1 MAVPYNTHSDKDSG
15 NDESG
20 EDDTLVGSE
29 VDNCEEGPVPRS
41 SNFHAEETGEYEA
54 KHGFSDQHDIDD
66 TQVGLDEMEEVDI
79 SEEGTEA
86 IEGSEHGSDQLSDLD
101 IDDTQV
107 GSDEMEEVDSS
118 EEETGAIEGSKHVSD
133 QLSDLQD
140 IDDGSDEDLWVVASL
155 DWPGANVYRTLLSSQ
170 PRNEVIITDLNSQL
184 SELVHE
190 FHQSTKKMPIRI
202 IYFRNGVTEDQLRH
216 TFEHEIDAI
225 RMVCPGARI
234 TFVVVAQKSH
244 EFLRSEIGEDCNL
257 TKFFCSHVDEK
268 SNTHVGYR
276 VLHDDNYFTPDK
288 ILSLCTDLL
297 IRRVRWRFPQLSMAP
312 AAYIAHET
320 ALMAC
325 DYVEKN
331 RLDDGTFF
339 LPRIFI

>member
-1 MAVPYNTHSDKDSG
+1 MIFDFFFLTSYVPFVAN
-15 NDESG
+15 
-20 EDDTLVGSE
+20 V
-29 VDNCEEGPVPRS
+29 
-41 SNFHAEETGEYEA
+41 
-54 KHGFSDQHDIDD
+54 
-66 TQVGLDEMEEVDI
+66 EEVCESLGVAYQCCSSKDARKPRKQYLMATGREIETKVLRCDAGRRQPIIHTAIPFMLEAPTFNFGGDI
-79 SEEGTEA
+79 A
-86 IEGSEHGSDQLSDLD
+86 PF
-101 IDDTQV
+101 
-107 GSDEMEEVDSS
+107 SS
-118 EEETGAIEGSKHVSD
+118 SISIAS
-133 QLSDLQD
+133 
-140 IDDGSDEDLWVVASL
+140 VVASL

-244 EFLRSEIGEDCNL
+244 EFLGSEIGEDCNL

-312 AAYIAHET
+312 AACIAHET